1 MGCTLPACG
10 GQAIPDTLAARQTS
24 VEGAR
29 MTILRIVNRKMDREM
44 YEALRKALDI
54 DHHHPLGLIM
64 HGVSEVDGT
73 MQVAQI
79 WESSW
84 YAALFDENLAP
95 MLEAV
100 GAPTEAD
107 IRVFELEH
115 LVTP

>member
-1 MGCTLPACG
+1 
-10 GQAIPDTLAARQTS
+10 
-24 VEGAR
+24 
-29 MTILRIVNRKMDREM
+29 M

-54 DHHHPLGLIM
+54 DHNHPLGLIM

-95 MLEAV
+95 LLEAV
-100 GAPTEAD
+100 GAPKDVE
-107 IRVFELEH
+107 IRVLSWSTSSRPRHDNGGFRLAR
-115 LVTP
+115 